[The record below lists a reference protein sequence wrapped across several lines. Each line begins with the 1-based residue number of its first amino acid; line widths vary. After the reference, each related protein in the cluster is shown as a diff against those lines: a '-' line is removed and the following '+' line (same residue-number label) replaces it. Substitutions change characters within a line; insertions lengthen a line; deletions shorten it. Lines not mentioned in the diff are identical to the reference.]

1 MSDRRH
7 GSSDAQKTVSYPGV
21 PPTVDDCLR
30 SEPGMAPPAA
40 GLGSGLRQALRAGG
54 YEVLG
59 ELGRG
64 GMGVVYLARNIPLNR
79 PCALK
84 TFSAGD
90 GGPTAAAR
98 LRAEAEAIARLR
110 HPNVVQIYGVG
121 EAAGVPFLELEYLP
135 GGSLADAPD
144 GTPRPA
150 AEAARLIE
158 PVARAVAEAHR
169 LGIVHRDLKPANV
182 LLTADGEPKVSDF
195 GLARSLASDVR
206 LTHTGQLVGTPCYMA
221 PEQAEAGAA
230 EVGPAADVYSLG
242 AILYELLT
250 GHPPFRAA
258 TTLQTLDLVRS
269 REPVPPRQMQPAVP
283 RDLETICLKCLQKD
297 PARRY
302 AGAEALAE
310 DLGRFLRGQ
319 PILARPTGAAER
331 AWKWARRNPGVAAL
345 SAALMM
351 TAALAFVLVSWQW
364 RRAEARAVA
373 EALAHTEA
381 RRAHREAVRGRA
393 ELAMDHGRALCE
405 QGEIGQGMLWLA
417 RSLRL
422 AAEAGD
428 DALQRA
434 ARINLAEWS
443 ARLGRPLARLRAP
456 APARD
461 LAFRPDGRALVALGD
476 DGAVHSWDTG
486 TWREAGPP
494 CSAAD
499 PRDTRADLVGPL
511 AFDSSGSGTLAI
523 FDRAGR
529 PHFWDAG
536 RWRRTGPTLTCP
548 QHAAVRAVAF
558 ADGGRRLLA
567 CDAEG
572 LLRWWDATTGQPVR
586 AEPAANRGRDRRP
599 RHQPRRPHAGGRRR
613 RRAGRAMGLAERADP
628 RPDPASRLAH
638 P

>member
-1 MSDRRH
+1 
-7 GSSDAQKTVSYPGV
+7 
-21 PPTVDDCLR
+21 
-30 SEPGMAPPAA
+30 
-40 GLGSGLRQALRAGG
+40 
-54 YEVLG
+54 
-59 ELGRG
+59 
-64 GMGVVYLARNIPLNR
+64 
-79 PCALK
+79 
-84 TFSAGD
+84 
-90 GGPTAAAR
+90 
-98 LRAEAEAIARLR
+98 
-110 HPNVVQIYGVG
+110 
-121 EAAGVPFLELEYLP
+121 
-135 GGSLADAPD
+135 
-144 GTPRPA
+144 
-150 AEAARLIE
+150 
-158 PVARAVAEAHR
+158 
-169 LGIVHRDLKPANV
+169 
-182 LLTADGEPKVSDF
+182 
-195 GLARSLASDVR
+195 
-206 LTHTGQLVGTPCYMA
+206 MA

-230 EVGPAADVYSLG
+230 EVGPAADIYSLG

-283 RDLETICLKCLQKD
+283 RNLETICLKCLQKD

-319 PILARPTGAAER
+319 PILARTTGTAER

-345 SAALMM
+345 SAALML

-364 RRAEARAVA
+364 RRAEAKAVA

-422 AAEAGD
+422 AAEARD

-443 ARLGRPLARLRAP
+443 ARLGRPLAQLRAP

-461 LAFRPDGRALVALGD
+461 LAFRPDGQALVALGD

-499 PRDTRADLVGPL
+499 PCDTRADFVGPL

-536 RWRRTGPTLTCP
+536 RWRRTEPTLTCP

-572 LLRWWDATTGQPVR
+572 RLRWWDATTGQPGLL
-586 AEPAANRGRDRRP
+586 ETAANRGRDRRP

-613 RRAGRAMGLAERADP
+613 RRAGRAMGFDERADP